1 MSLFSKQIIR
11 SLTTLNNRGLSMRS
25 ISGYI
30 PNDRS
35 PEAKNDFFMMDMD
48 MDIDTYF
55 HVQSSL
61 HANGIDYYT
70 YLKLKES
77 WKENSI
83 DVTYEMNDK

>member
-1 MSLFSKQIIR
+1 MSLFSRQIIR
-11 SLTTLNNRGLSMRS
+11 SLTKFNKRGYSMRN
-25 ISGYI
+25 ISGYS
-30 PNDRS
+30 PNNMS
-35 PEAKNDFFMMDMD
+35 PEPENDFFMMDID

-55 HVQSSL
+55 HVQSAL

-83 DVTYEMNDK
+83 DVTYEMND

>member
-1 MSLFSKQIIR
+1 MSLFSRQIIR
-11 SLTTLNNRGLSMRS
+11 SLTTLNKGGLPMRN
-25 ISGYI
+25 ISGYS
-30 PNDRS
+30 PNNRS
-35 PEAKNDFFMMDMD
+35 PEPANDFFMMDMD

-83 DVTYEMNDK
+83 DVTYEMND

>member
-1 MSLFSKQIIR
+1 MSLFSRQIIR
-11 SLTTLNNRGLSMRS
+11 SLTTLNKGGHSMRT
-25 ISGYI
+25 ISGYK
-30 PNDRS
+30 PNNMS
-35 PEAKNDFFMMDMD
+35 PEPTNDFFMMDID

-83 DVTYEMNDK
+83 DVTYEMND

>member
-1 MSLFSKQIIR
+1 MSLFSRQIIR
-11 SLTTLNNRGLSMRS
+11 SLTIFNNVGFSKRT
-25 ISGYI
+25 ISGY
-30 PNDRS
+30 S
-35 PEAKNDFFMMDMD
+35 PCESTHKPVNDFFMMDMD

-55 HVQSSL
+55 HVQSAL

-83 DVTYEMNDK
+83 DVTYEMND

>member
-1 MSLFSKQIIR
+1 MSLFTKQIIR
-11 SLTTLNNRGLSMRS
+11 SLTTFNKKGLSMRS
-25 ISGYI
+25 ISGYS

-55 HVQSSL
+55 HIQSSL
-61 HANGIDYYT
+61 HANGIDLST

-83 DVTYEMNDK
+83 SVTYEIND

>member
-1 MSLFSKQIIR
+1 MSLFSRQIIR
-11 SLTTLNNRGLSMRS
+11 SLTTFNKLGSSMRN

-35 PEAKNDFFMMDMD
+35 PEPENDFFMMDMD

-55 HVQSSL
+55 HIQSSL
-61 HANGIDYYT
+61 HANGIDLST

-83 DVTYEMNDK
+83 NITYEIKE

>member
-1 MSLFSKQIIR
+1 MSLFSRQIIR
-11 SLTTLNNRGLSMRS
+11 SLTIFNNVGFSKRT
-25 ISGYI
+25 ISGYN
-30 PNDRS
+30 PCERTHE
-35 PEAKNDFFMMDMD
+35 PVNDFFMMDMD

-55 HVQSSL
+55 HVQSAL

-83 DVTYEMNDK
+83 DVTYEMND